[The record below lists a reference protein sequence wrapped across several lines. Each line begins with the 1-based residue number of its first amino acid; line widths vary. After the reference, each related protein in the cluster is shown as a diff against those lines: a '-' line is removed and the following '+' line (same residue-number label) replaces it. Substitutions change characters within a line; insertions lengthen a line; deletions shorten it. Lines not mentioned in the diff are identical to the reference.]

1 MDLLES
7 IILRM
12 DYLAIIYF
20 LIING
25 TYILLNLTAFFSI
38 RRSWFFQSVIDYDKT
53 FQSEFYKPLS
63 IIVPAYNEEETIR
76 ENIKSILSLRYPEFE
91 IVVVNDGSS
100 DGTIE
105 KLKEEFELIPS
116 SKVKTSD
123 LKTNE
128 IKKYINLLIIQH

>member
-105 KLKEEFELIPS
+105 KLKEEFE
-116 SKVKTSD
+116 
-123 LKTNE
+123 
-128 IKKYINLLIIQH
+128 